1 MSEVTRITT
10 IQITEI
16 FKNQSASDLQDRT
29 EYGKEFAED
38 VKNIFG
44 ADDVVAINV
53 QDFVR
58 DEA

>member
-16 FKNQSASDLQDRT
+16 FKNQTDLQDRT

-38 VKNIFG
+38 VKNIFN